1 MIFQIRTLR
10 KITAFL
16 TEYKIPFAVI
26 GGIANAERG
35 RMRAT
40 EAADLK
46 VLIQG
51 RTISVF
57 RKLAESCFKPYRRP
71 WLGKAESGLIV
82 SVEVEP
88 GMVVDMLT
96 AVFPY
101 EELAIRRAEII
112 IIDGVPLPIC
122 TAEDLI
128 ITEPSQTAARIG

>member
-10 KITAFL
+10 KIIAFL
-16 TEYKIPFAVI
+16 NEYKIPFAVI

-57 RKLAESCFKPYRRP
+57 RKLAES
-71 WLGKAESGLIV
+71 GLIV

-112 IIDGVPLPIC
+112 IIDGVPLLIC

>member
-10 KITAFL
+10 KIIAFL
-16 TEYKIPFAVI
+16 NEYKIPFAVI

-57 RKLAESCFKPYRRP
+57 RKLAER
-71 WLGKAESGLIV
+71 GLIV

-88 GMVVDMLT
+88 GMVVDMLA

-122 TAEDLI
+122 TAKDLI
-128 ITEPSQTAARIG
+128 ITKPSQNAARIG